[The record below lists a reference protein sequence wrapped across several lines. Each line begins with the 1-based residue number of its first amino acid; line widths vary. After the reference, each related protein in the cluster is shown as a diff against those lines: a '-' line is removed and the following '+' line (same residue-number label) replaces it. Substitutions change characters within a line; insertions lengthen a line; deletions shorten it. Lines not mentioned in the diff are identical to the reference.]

1 MRHKTS
7 ERQEASLK
15 LILPLSW
22 ALSFYEKNA
31 KVICHVIVEEI
42 HPFENFYLVPRLAP
56 VSQVQ
61 NFHDEPYT

>member
-31 KVICHVIVEEI
+31 NYIKMSFANI
-42 HPFENFYLVPRLAP
+42 LSRKKTLL
-56 VSQVQ
+56 
-61 NFHDEPYT
+61 